1 MAVTSLIVVTLCFAA
16 GQVTSAAT
24 DKKTKCGFESK
35 GVYIAVTSEA
45 EKVNDE
51 YLRWLEAHWFGMV
64 DVEDGDWVGLWSHDP
79 EEGLDA
85 PLGEY
90 SVSTTDGSF
99 RTGQRW
105 NGSLIP
111 DDLTGTQD
119 MCLPYWVGYVNK
131 GMLTH
136 SSCLMIRPH
145 WLSGLRAS
153 LMDTRLS
160 KVVLPGSHD
169 AGASGHFGLAIIGD
183 LVGRWTFTQDES
195 LWQQLVLGSRYLD
208 IRIAYYNNT
217 QEKFF
222 INHGEVRIAPLQ
234 GYLDNVASF
243 MEQTEEIVIF
253 DIHGLQLG
261 FDGHPERHE
270 ELIKLLESNF
280 QKWMVPKSL
289 SPDPTLG
296 EIWTSGSRLI
306 VTYPSSEASASPYF
320 WNNVYH
326 LWGDVNEVEDLE
338 AFLYTSVPQ
347 QVNRGSLWSSMA
359 ELTPTVLDVTLDRWG
374 GLRGAAA
381 VTNTPVTQWV
391 REDLWDQVN
400 IVAMDFLPASDV
412 VAIAIEA
419 NKLKTEC
426 VGKKRL
432 TDRARRW
439 MSVKDNYVNDVQAV
453 VGNQMCADL
462 VGAGGVGVR
471 VWPSLQA
478 LPRRQTNNLQFRLI
492 QINWEAE
499 EVQEGDWIGVFERNP
514 KEPPARSAES
524 SAPDDGAPGRG
535 AAILWEMPRPLFWDT
550 PFSTSGRLTTNVS
563 ETRPEL
569 AALAVGGCI
578 GHWVGYVRNG
588 LCVAAQC
595 LAAHP
600 QWLWDNKDVLG
611 SRSLRSLMLPGTHNA
626 GSYSVKD
633 TDDVVTAWV
642 VCQDED
648 IISQLLYG
656 IRYLDLRVGYYPD
669 SPELL
674 WINHD
679 LVRWRPLVEVLG
691 QINAFLTISRDP
703 VLIDIHRMPV
713 GFEHH
718 EAIQLLLSTMNETLG
733 DHFLSERYG
742 SQVTLDQVWAT
753 GKRAIFAFADI
764 DVSEEEDWVWPPL
777 PQAWAN
783 AQTLEDLRGYL
794 DTQMARRAASPRLW
808 AAMVH
813 LTPTFLDLL
822 FRSHEGV
829 RGMADR
835 ANPAVTIWLQ
845 KRWAHLA
852 NIVASDFFRG
862 NDIVNVAIRTNLALS
877 VCPST
882 SSHVASPL
890 RRSTGFR
897 LSELP
902 RKLSNPIWE
911 TIKNFEEDLP
921 HTSSAPRLSTPPSLL
936 MSFTST
942 TPPFQRITTSSP
954 PDVTTPPYQRVTTPP
969 YQRVTQTPHYR
980 SHGTISTGTRV
991 RTTSSPTTTSPPP
1004 STASPSSS
1012 PSPSVSSPA
1021 STLLTK
1027 RIQEDNSIPEGL
1039 EPQRPVSES
1048 IDLSL
1053 ISPIH
1058 SILDLFGFDTTDT
1071 RPERQRQDTS
1081 QGGTS
1086 STQETM
1092 TSDDETEKYSK
1103 KLDSITT
1110 TDDASDPRTEDDP
1123 TDDPPIVVS
1132 LLNDQPVMTSST
1144 TFISRVKPT
1153 TSQALP
1159 DRPLLSSSGGT
1170 GRMNESIKQES
1181 RQVTA

>member
-1 MAVTSLIVVTLCFAA
+1 MAVTSLIVVTLCLAV

-24 DKKTKCGFESK
+24 DKKT
-35 GVYIAVTSEA
+35 V
-45 EKVNDE
+45 
-51 YLRWLEAHWFGMV
+51 
-64 DVEDGDWVGLWSHDP
+64 
-79 EEGLDA
+79 
-85 PLGEY
+85 
-90 SVSTTDGSF
+90 
-99 RTGQRW
+99 
-105 NGSLIP
+105 
-111 DDLTGTQD
+111 
-119 MCLPYWVGYVNK
+119 
-131 GMLTH
+131 
-136 SSCLMIRPH
+136 
-145 WLSGLRAS
+145 
-153 LMDTRLS
+153 
-160 KVVLPGSHD
+160 
-169 AGASGHFGLAIIGD
+169 
-183 LVGRWTFTQDES
+183 
-195 LWQQLVLGSRYLD
+195 
-208 IRIAYYNNT
+208 
-217 QEKFF
+217 
-222 INHGEVRIAPLQ
+222 
-234 GYLDNVASF
+234 
-243 MEQTEEIVIF
+243 
-253 DIHGLQLG
+253 
-261 FDGHPERHE
+261 
-270 ELIKLLESNF
+270 
-280 QKWMVPKSL
+280 
-289 SPDPTLG
+289 
-296 EIWTSGSRLI
+296 
-306 VTYPSSEASASPYF
+306 
-320 WNNVYH
+320 
-326 LWGDVNEVEDLE
+326 
-338 AFLYTSVPQ
+338 
-347 QVNRGSLWSSMA
+347 
-359 ELTPTVLDVTLDRWG
+359 
-374 GLRGAAA
+374 
-381 VTNTPVTQWV
+381 
-391 REDLWDQVN
+391 
-400 IVAMDFLPASDV
+400 
-412 VAIAIEA
+412 
-419 NKLKTEC
+419 
-426 VGKKRL
+426 
-432 TDRARRW
+432 
-439 MSVKDNYVNDVQAV
+439 
-453 VGNQMCADL
+453 CADL

-471 VWPSLQA
+471 VWPTLQA
-478 LPRRQTNNLQFRLI
+478 LPRRQTNNLQFRLV

-524 SAPDDGAPGRG
+524 SAPDDGAPGIG
-535 AAILWEMPRPLFWDT
+535 GAILWEMPRPLFWDT

-569 AALAVGGCI
+569 AALAMGGCV

-679 LVRWRPLVEVLG
+679 LVRWRPLVEVLS
-691 QINAFLTISRDP
+691 QINAFLTISHDP

-718 EAIQLLLSTMNETLG
+718 EAIQLLLSAMNETLG

-753 GKRAIFAFADI
+753 GRRAIFAFADI

-877 VCPST
+877 VCPSS

-921 HTSSAPRLSTPPSLL
+921 HTSSTPHLSTQPSLI

-969 YQRVTQTPHYR
+969 YQRVTQAPHHR
-980 SHGTISTGTRV
+980 PQGTFSTGTRV
-991 RTTSSPTTTSPPP
+991 KNTISSISPTTTSPPP

-1021 STLLTK
+1021 STLLTR

-1058 SILDLFGFDTTDT
+1058 SILDLFGFDTSAT
-1071 RPERQRQDTS
+1071 RSDRQRQDTGH
-1081 QGGTS
+1081 GGTL

-1110 TDDASDPRTEDDP
+1110 TDDASDPRTGDDP

-1132 LLNDQPVMTSST
+1132 LLNDQPAMTSSST
-1144 TFISRVKPT
+1144 VISRVKPT

-1159 DRPLLSSSGGT
+1159 DRPLLSLSGGT
-1170 GRMNESIKQES
+1170 GQTNASIKQGS
-1181 RQVTA
+1181 RQVIA

>member
-1 MAVTSLIVVTLCFAA
+1 MAVTSLIVMTLCLTV

-24 DKKTKCGFESK
+24 DKKT
-35 GVYIAVTSEA
+35 V
-45 EKVNDE
+45 
-51 YLRWLEAHWFGMV
+51 
-64 DVEDGDWVGLWSHDP
+64 
-79 EEGLDA
+79 
-85 PLGEY
+85 
-90 SVSTTDGSF
+90 
-99 RTGQRW
+99 
-105 NGSLIP
+105 
-111 DDLTGTQD
+111 
-119 MCLPYWVGYVNK
+119 
-131 GMLTH
+131 
-136 SSCLMIRPH
+136 
-145 WLSGLRAS
+145 
-153 LMDTRLS
+153 
-160 KVVLPGSHD
+160 
-169 AGASGHFGLAIIGD
+169 
-183 LVGRWTFTQDES
+183 
-195 LWQQLVLGSRYLD
+195 
-208 IRIAYYNNT
+208 
-217 QEKFF
+217 
-222 INHGEVRIAPLQ
+222 
-234 GYLDNVASF
+234 
-243 MEQTEEIVIF
+243 
-253 DIHGLQLG
+253 
-261 FDGHPERHE
+261 
-270 ELIKLLESNF
+270 
-280 QKWMVPKSL
+280 
-289 SPDPTLG
+289 
-296 EIWTSGSRLI
+296 
-306 VTYPSSEASASPYF
+306 
-320 WNNVYH
+320 
-326 LWGDVNEVEDLE
+326 
-338 AFLYTSVPQ
+338 
-347 QVNRGSLWSSMA
+347 
-359 ELTPTVLDVTLDRWG
+359 
-374 GLRGAAA
+374 
-381 VTNTPVTQWV
+381 
-391 REDLWDQVN
+391 
-400 IVAMDFLPASDV
+400 
-412 VAIAIEA
+412 
-419 NKLKTEC
+419 
-426 VGKKRL
+426 
-432 TDRARRW
+432 
-439 MSVKDNYVNDVQAV
+439 
-453 VGNQMCADL
+453 CADL

-478 LPRRQTNNLQFRLI
+478 SPRGQTNNLQFRLV

-499 EVQEGDWIGVFERNP
+499 EVLEGDWIGVFERNP
-514 KEPPARSAES
+514 KEPPAGSAES
-524 SAPDDGAPGRG
+524 SAPDDGPPGRG
-535 AAILWEMPRPLFWDT
+535 AAILWEMPRPLFWET
-550 PFSTSGRLTTNVS
+550 PFSTRGGVTTNVS

-569 AALAVGGCI
+569 AALAMGGCV

-669 SPELL
+669 TPELL

-691 QINAFLTISRDP
+691 QINAFLTISHDP

-718 EAIQLLLSTMNETLG
+718 EAIQLLLSAMNETLG
-733 DHFLSERYG
+733 EHFLSERYG

-813 LTPTFLDLL
+813 LTPTLWDLL
-822 FRSHEGV
+822 LRSHVGV

-877 VCPST
+877 VCPSS
-882 SSHVASPL
+882 SSHVSSPL

-897 LSELP
+897 LSVLP

-921 HTSSAPRLSTPPSLL
+921 HTSSAPRLSTQPSLL

-969 YQRVTQTPHYR
+969 YQRVTQAPHHR
-980 SHGTISTGTRV
+980 SHGTFSSGTRA
-991 RTTSSPTTTSPPP
+991 RTTTPPATTSPPP
-1004 STASPSSS
+1004 STAPPSSS

-1021 STLLTK
+1021 PPLLTK
-1027 RIQEDNSIPEGL
+1027 RIREDNSIPEGL
-1039 EPQRPVSES
+1039 EPQKPVPES

-1058 SILDLFGFDTTDT
+1058 SILDLFGFDTTDISS
-1071 RPERQRQDTS
+1071 ERQQQDAGL
-1081 QGGTS
+1081 GGTS
-1086 STQETM
+1086 SNQETM
-1092 TSDDETEKYSK
+1092 TADDETEK
-1103 KLDSITT
+1103 DSITT
-1110 TDDASDPRTEDDP
+1110 TGDASGQRADDNS
-1123 TDDPPIVVS
+1123 TDDQPIVVS
-1132 LLNDQPVMTSST
+1132 LLNDQPIMTSSST
-1144 TFISRVKPT
+1144 LISRVKPT
-1153 TSQALP
+1153 TSQPLP
-1159 DRPLLSSSGGT
+1159 DRPLLPSSGGA
-1170 GRMNESIKQES
+1170 GQANVSIKQGS
-1181 RQVTA
+1181 RQGAA